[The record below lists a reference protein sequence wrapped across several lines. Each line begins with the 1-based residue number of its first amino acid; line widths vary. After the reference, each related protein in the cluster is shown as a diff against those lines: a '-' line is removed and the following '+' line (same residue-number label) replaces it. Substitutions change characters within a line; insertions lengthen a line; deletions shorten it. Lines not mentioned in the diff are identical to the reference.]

1 MDWSGVDYCDV
12 FIRLSFWRHPFTA
25 EHPLLRH
32 WCRDAFLMKKQ
43 THPDLRWTEDEQIFS
58 VFGWA
63 VSLSTR
69 CRDVG
74 VFMCILESRSC
85 FGSRE
90 TRPESRGSRTS
101 AEEKTDTSERWASDS
116 DPDTR
121 GSTIIFSFIF
131 WDKGVW
137 CAAEKSYCN
146 LQNVQQQHL
155 PNCSWKLKI
164 WLFLLQKSNNIT
176 INGPRGEKDNYN
188 KYTKTIKTFMLL
200 EIK

>member
-1 MDWSGVDYCDV
+1 MDWSAVDYCDV
-12 FIRLSFWRHPFTA
+12 FISSHSDGTHSLQSIHCWDTDAETHFWWRN
-25 EHPLLRH
+25 
-32 WCRDAFLMKKQ
+32 K
-43 THPDLRWTEDEQIFS
+43 LRWTEGEQIFS

-121 GSTIIFSFIF
+121 GSTIICSFIF

-155 PNCSWKLKI
+155 PNCSWKIQI

-188 KYTKTIKTFMLL
+188 KYTKTKTIKTFMLL